1 MAGNISLTGLTSNI
15 NWTNLINDIINAKKA
30 STVTPLENKKSDYQ
44 AKLSAYQSFNSLLLS
59 LKNYIDDNKLDTTS
73 GYNIYK
79 YSLTSSNTN
88 ITPEDILDVSLSTD
102 ANIGNYSIEVTS
114 LAQAEKIASDSQTS
128 KTTALGLSGTITI
141 NSKEITIGA
150 DDTLQSIASKINSA
164 GAGVTASILSISDTE
179 HRLTLESQSKGA
191 EGISLTDGSDI
202 LKTLGILDASGN
214 KKNIITAGADASL
227 NIDGYSITSSSNTV
241 TDVISGVTLTL
252 KKTNTG
258 EPIKLAITEDQSA
271 ISGKVSAMVSSINS
285 ILSYIKTQNT
295 YAGEGSKPS
304 PLMGDINL
312 QTVRSSITSALFEEV
327 EGNSTY
333 KTASS
338 IGITFGKDG
347 SLSLNTTTFS
357 DALSSSRAE
366 VINVLTRLGD
376 TLKTNMN
383 VYVDPFT
390 GTLTQVEKSINE
402 TITNIDKRIDEL
414 NDRYDREM
422 VELEKKYNSLEL
434 LISSSNLMKNWLTQQ
449 IDYMKKSNS

>member
-15 NWTNLINDIINAKKA
+15 NWTNLINDMLNAKKA
-30 STVTPLENKKSDYQ
+30 STITPLENKKSNYQ

-59 LKNYIDDNKLDTTS
+59 LKNYIEDNKLDKTS

-79 YSLTSSNTN
+79 YNLTSSNTN
-88 ITPEDILDVSLSTD
+88 ITPEDVIGISLSTE

-114 LAQAEKIASDSQTS
+114 LAQAEKIASDAQTS
-128 KTTALGLSGTITI
+128 KTTALGLSGTITV
-141 NSKEITIGA
+141 NSKEIAIETE
-150 DDTLQSIASKINSA
+150 DTLQSIASKINSA
-164 GAGVTASILSISDTE
+164 SAGVTASILSISDTE
-179 HRLTLESQSKGA
+179 HRLTLESQSEGA
-191 EGISLTDGSDI
+191 EGISLIDGSNI
-202 LKTLGILDASGN
+202 LKTLGILDELDQ
-214 KKNIITAGADASL
+214 KKNIITVGADASL
-227 NIDGYSITSSSNTV
+227 NIDGYTISSSSNTV
-241 TDVISGVTLTL
+241 ANAISGVTLTL

-295 YAGEGSKPS
+295 YSGEGSTSS

-312 QTVRSSITSALFEEV
+312 QMVRNNINDAVFLEV

-333 KTASS
+333 TTASS
-338 IGITFGKDG
+338 IGLTFSKDG
-347 SLSLNTTTFS
+347 TLSLNTTTFS
-357 DALSSSRAE
+357 DALSANRTE
-366 VINVLTRLGD
+366 VINVLTQLGD

-383 VYVDPFT
+383 VYVNPFT
-390 GTLTQVEKSINE
+390 GTLSQVEKSINE
-402 TITNIDKRIDEL
+402 TITSIDKRIDEL
-414 NDRYDREM
+414 NERFDRQM

>member
-15 NWTNLINDIINAKKA
+15 NWTNLINDMLNAKKA
-30 STVTPLENKKSDYQ
+30 STITPLENKKSNYQ

-59 LKNYIDDNKLDTTS
+59 LKNYIEDNKLDKTS

-79 YSLTSSNTN
+79 YNLTSSNTN
-88 ITPEDILDVSLSTD
+88 ITPEDVIGISLSTE

-114 LAQAEKIASDSQTS
+114 LAQAEKIASDAQTS
-128 KTTALGLSGTITI
+128 KTTALGLSGTITV
-141 NSKEITIGA
+141 NSKEIAIETE
-150 DDTLQSIASKINSA
+150 DTLQSIASKINSA
-164 GAGVTASILSISDTE
+164 SAGVTASILSISDTE
-179 HRLTLESQSKGA
+179 HRLTLESQSEGA
-191 EGISLTDGSDI
+191 EGISLIDGSNI
-202 LKTLGILDASGN
+202 LKTLGILDGLDQ

-227 NIDGYSITSSSNTV
+227 NIDGYTISSSSNTV
-241 TDVISGVTLTL
+241 ANAISGVTLTL

-295 YAGEGSKPS
+295 YSGEGSTSS

-312 QTVRSSITSALFEEV
+312 QMVRNNINDAVFLEV

-333 KTASS
+333 TTASS
-338 IGITFGKDG
+338 IGLTFSKDG
-347 SLSLNTTTFS
+347 TLSLNTTTFS
-357 DALSSSRAE
+357 DALSANRTE
-366 VINVLTRLGD
+366 VINVLTQLGD

-383 VYVDPFT
+383 VYVNPFT
-390 GTLTQVEKSINE
+390 GTLSQVEKSINE
-402 TITNIDKRIDEL
+402 TITSIDKRIDEL
-414 NDRYDREM
+414 NERFDRQM